1 MTGKQKKE
9 TKVSYLIART
19 PHTYLCHKPMR
30 TNPLG
35 QSETSM
41 LIEIPLNR

>member
-9 TKVSYLIART
+9 TKVSDLIAT
-19 PHTYLCHKPMR
+19 PHTPLPQ
-30 TNPLG
+30 TNEDKPLG

-41 LIEIPLNR
+41 LT